1 VNITFNLYSG
11 AGLESTNTLNLEDFI
26 QFRKIAE
33 EFKQTI
39 KIKSVK

>member
-1 VNITFNLYSG
+1 MSITFNLYSG
-11 AGLESTNTLNLEDFI
+11 AGLESTNTLSLEDFI

-33 EFKQTI
+33 EHKQTI